1 LKIAAAMK
9 TQVETRGQGHS
20 LALMP
25 CKVIR
30 RRPTAYQDLFKL
42 WKDADLD
49 IPILKAAKAKYAK
62 LQ

>member
-1 LKIAAAMK
+1 MK

-25 CKVIR
+25 YKAIR
-30 RRPTAYQDLFKL
+30 RRPTAYQVFFKL
-42 WKDADLD
+42 WKDADLE
-49 IPILKAAKAKYAK
+49 IPILKSAKSKYAK